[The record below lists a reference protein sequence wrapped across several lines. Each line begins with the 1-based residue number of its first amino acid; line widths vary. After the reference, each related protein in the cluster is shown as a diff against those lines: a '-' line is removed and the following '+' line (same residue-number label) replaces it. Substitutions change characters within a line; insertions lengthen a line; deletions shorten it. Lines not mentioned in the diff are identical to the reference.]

1 MKKIKDKD
9 RSKYKRRDITKRVLS
24 LFAAAVISAG
34 PVCTFV
40 GCSGIKDLLNP
51 TNAKITTVDFS
62 NLPGDPTVDIDN
74 EEDPAL
80 VITELM
86 VINTVGEKDA
96 YGDRVG
102 WIEIFN
108 QSTETVMLSDY
119 EISLND
125 ELPVSLPQMTL
136 TPGEYVVLYANGKS
150 GGRDISLTLPVKG
163 LLILRHNEFA
173 TAKVSYLNPN
183 ANCSY
188 LPQTGTETSQP
199 TPGYAAVKEK
209 DSIVISELMSTN
221 DLYPVDGKL
230 CDWVEIFNAGENAV
244 DLSKYYASNVPSDLY
259 RCQLPSVT
267 LTPGEY
273 LVLSCGGDLNFNL
286 SKSGD
291 KVFITRSDGVIA
303 SSCTFDAM
311 EKNTAWTYDRGIITK
326 PSPGYPNTDD
336 GCLAAIS
343 SHVGLIITEVI
354 SSNSK
359 YNAIDGEYHD
369 LVELKNAT
377 DSPIKLSDYCLSDK
391 SSNLSRYILPDVT
404 LAAGEYYVV
413 ACDGKKYAP
422 FKISSKGEKL
432 YVSKIDGTVID
443 ALEIPAVPANRSF
456 GRSSDGTLVYF
467 ADPTFGKA
475 NGVGYTTIVSAPKAS
490 LQSGFYSGVQNV
502 TLSGEGTLYYTTDG
516 SKPTK
521 NSKVYDGK
529 PIAVSGVMSIR
540 VVAYDG
546 DRIPSDVT
554 TFNYFID
561 IPDYS
566 NPVVKISMAQA
577 DFDGTNG
584 IYTKYNNTDLE
595 KEAGFAYYVGGV
607 EQFSVNCGIKI
618 FGASSR
624 MYAKKSFQ
632 LKFRTKYGL
641 SKLDYKFFDDLDIT
655 EFNNIVMRSGSQSI
669 MKYRTM
675 LTDELITS
683 IASTSGNM
691 KNVLVQAYKP
701 INLYIN
707 DRYMG
712 VYFFREKID
721 EDFVAN
727 HWGVDPDSVTIINWV
742 NSVKYGTSDQGW
754 HDLWD
759 FVANKKS
766 DLTKDENYQK
776 VISQINVESFMD
788 VYIMRIWGGDRD
800 SGNIRAAK
808 SPDYDNGRWNFL
820 LFDCDLCL
828 DVGSTKDE
836 LDYIMNNSSIARL
849 HTLFRSLMKNEN
861 FKKEFLTRLG
871 YHLKNTFT
879 PEKTQGRFD
888 ALVAE
893 VDPDMKYNVECWKD
907 TYHKTYS
914 DWKANV
920 NALRKS
926 IGETRISL
934 FVRDAVKTF
943 SLTEDDVRTYFGEE
957 FVAYMN

>member
-1 MKKIKDKD
+1 MKNNKTKGCLK
-9 RSKYKRRDITKRVLS
+9 KRVIS
-24 LFAAAVISAG
+24 LFLASTLVAG

-40 GCSGIKDLLNP
+40 GCSGIKNILDPSSTTL
-51 TNAKITTVDFS
+51 TTVDIS
-62 NLPGDPTVDIDN
+62 SLPSDPVIEIESED
-74 EEDPAL
+74 DPAL

-86 VINTVGEKDA
+86 VYNTVGEKDA
-96 YGDRVG
+96 YGNRVG

-125 ELPVSLPQMTL
+125 ESPIKLPQMTL
-136 TPGEYVVLYANGKS
+136 TAGEYVVLFANGKN
-150 GGRDISLTLPVKG
+150 GDYDLPFVLPAKG
-163 LLILRHNEFA
+163 LLILRHNDKA
-173 TAKVSYLNPN
+173 TDKVSYLNTNPD
-183 ANCSY
+183 CSFVAK
-188 LPQTGTETSQP
+188 TGTETAQP

-209 DSIVISELMSTN
+209 DALIISELMSTN
-221 DLYPVDGKL
+221 DLYPIDGKL
-230 CDWVEIFNAGENAV
+230 CDWIELYNAGESDI
-244 DLSKYYASNVPSDLY
+244 DLSNYYASNDAAELY
-259 RCQLPSVT
+259 KCQLPST
-267 LTPGEY
+267 TIAPGGY
-273 LVLSCGGDLNFNL
+273 IVLSCGDTLNFNL

-303 SSCTFDAM
+303 SSCTFEAM
-311 EKNTAWTYDRGIITK
+311 EKNTAWTYDRGIVTE
-326 PSPGYPNTDD
+326 PSPGYPNTSD
-336 GCLAAIS
+336 GHNSAIGTRA
-343 SHVGLIITEVI
+343 GLVISEVI

-359 YNAIDGEYHD
+359 YYAVDGEYYD
-369 LVELKNAT
+369 LVELKNNGT
-377 DSPIKLSDYCLSDK
+377 EPIKLSDYCLSDK
-391 SSNLSRYILPDVT
+391 SSKLSKYTLPDVT
-404 LAAGEYYVV
+404 LGAGEYYVV
-413 ACDGKKYAP
+413 VCDGDKYAP

-432 YVSKIDGTVID
+432 YLSTTDGDVVD
-443 ALEIPAVPANRSF
+443 ALEVPKIPANRSF
-456 GRSSDGTLVYF
+456 GRDSSGKLGFF
-467 ADPTFGKA
+467 ATPTFGKA
-475 NGVGYTTIVSAPKAS
+475 NGVGYSSVVSAPTAS
-490 LQSGFYSGVQNV
+490 LASGFYSGAQSL
-502 TLSGEGTLYYTTDG
+502 TLSGEGTIYYTTDG
-516 SKPTK
+516 SKPTTA
-521 NSKVYDGK
+521 SKVYDGSV
-529 PIAVSGVMSIR
+529 IAVTKTMSVR
-540 VVAYDG
+540 TLSCDG
-546 DRIPSDVT
+546 DRIPSEVT

-561 IPDYS
+561 VPDYS
-566 NPVVKISMAQA
+566 NPVVMISMAQD

-607 EQFSVNCGIKI
+607 EQFSINCGIKL

-641 SKLDYKFFDDLDIT
+641 SKLNYKFFDDLDIT

-691 KNVLVQAYKP
+691 KGVLVQSYKP

-727 HWGVDPDSVTIINWV
+727 HWGVDPDSVTVINWV
-742 NSVKYGTSDQGW
+742 NTVKYGASDQGW

-759 FVANKKS
+759 FVATKKA

-776 VISQINVESFMD
+776 VVEQLNVESFMD

-808 SPDYDNGRWNFL
+808 SPDYDGGRWNFI

-828 DVGSTKDE
+828 DVGSTKNE
-836 LDYIMNNSSIARL
+836 LSYIMTDSSIARL
-849 HTLFRSLMKNEN
+849 HTLFRALMKNES
-861 FKKEFLTRLG
+861 FKEQFLTRLG
-871 YHLKNTFT
+871 YHMNNTFT
-879 PEKTQGRFD
+879 AEKAQARFD
-888 ALVAE
+888 ALVSE
-893 VDPDMKYNVECWKD
+893 VEGDMVYNVECWKD
-907 TYHKTYS
+907 NYHKTYA

-920 NALRKS
+920 TALRKS
-926 IGETRISL
+926 IGETRL
-934 FVRDAVKTF
+934 KLLVKDAVKTF
-943 SLTEDDVRTYFGEE
+943 SLDEADVKKYFGES
-957 FVAYMN
+957 FVEYMK

>member
-1 MKKIKDKD
+1 MKNNKTKGCLK
-9 RSKYKRRDITKRVLS
+9 KRVIS
-24 LFAAAVISAG
+24 LFLASTLVAG
-34 PVCTFV
+34 PICTFV
-40 GCSGIKDLLNP
+40 GCSGIKDLLKP
-51 TNAKITTVDFS
+51 STTTNTTDLS
-62 NLPGDPTVDIDN
+62 TLPDDPIVDIAF

-80 VITELM
+80 SITELM

-125 ELPVSLPQMTL
+125 ESPVSLPQMTL
-136 TPGEYVVLYANGKS
+136 TAGEYVVLFANGKS
-150 GGRDISLTLPVKG
+150 GDYDIPFTMPVKG
-163 LLILRHNEFA
+163 VLILRHNGLA
-173 TAKVSYLNPN
+173 TSKVSYLNPN

-188 LPQTGTETSQP
+188 LPLTGAETSQP

-209 DSIVISELMSTN
+209 DSVVISELMSKN
-221 DLYPVDGKL
+221 DLYPIDGKL
-230 CDWVEIFNAGENAV
+230 CDWIELYNAGENDV
-244 DLSKYYASNVPSDLY
+244 DLSNYYASNSTSDLY
-259 RCQLPSVT
+259 KCRLPSVT
-267 LTPGEY
+267 LGSGEY
-273 LVLSCGGDLNFNL
+273 IVLSCEGDLNFNL

-336 GCLAAIS
+336 GYLAAIS
-343 SHVGLIITEVI
+343 SRVGLIITEVI

-359 YNAIDGEYHD
+359 YYAIGGEYYD

-391 SSNLSRYILPDVT
+391 SSNLSRYVLPDVT

-413 ACDGKKYAP
+413 ACDGKNYAP

-432 YVSKIDGTVID
+432 YVSTETDGTVVD

-456 GRSSDGTLVYF
+456 GRGADGTLVYF
-467 ADPTFGKA
+467 ATPTFGKA
-475 NGVGYTTIVSAPKAS
+475 NGVGYTTVVSAPKAS
-490 LQSGFYSGVQNV
+490 LPGGFYNGSQNV

-561 IPDYS
+561 VPDYS
-566 NPVVKISMAQA
+566 NPVVKISMAQD

-641 SKLDYKFFDDLDIT
+641 SKLNYKFFDDLDIT

-675 LTDELITS
+675 LTDELVTS

-707 DRYMG
+707 DQYMG

-742 NSVKYGTSDQGW
+742 NTVKYGASDQGW
-754 HDLWD
+754 HDLWN
-759 FVANKKS
+759 FVATKKA
-766 DLTKDENYQK
+766 DLSNDENYQK
-776 VISQINVESFMD
+776 VVSQINVESFMD

-808 SPDYDNGRWNFL
+808 SPDYDGGRWNFI

-828 DVGSTKDE
+828 DTGSTKNE
-836 LDYIMNNSSIARL
+836 LSYIMTDSSIARL
-849 HTLFRSLMKNEN
+849 HTLFRALMKNDS
-861 FKKEFLTRLG
+861 FKNEFLTRLG
-871 YHLKNTFT
+871 YHMKNTFT
-879 PEKTQGRFD
+879 AEKTQGRFD

-893 VDPDMKYNVECWKD
+893 VDPDMKYNVERWSES
-907 TYHKTYS
+907 YHKTYA

-926 IGETRISL
+926 IGETRL
-934 FVRDAVKTF
+934 KLLVKDAVKTF
-943 SLTEDDVRTYFGEE
+943 SLTENDVKTYFGEE